1 MENTAWREIGSVSA
15 FMEIRGF
22 LSYKRGKRNS
32 RIGVLLVF
40 GLWSEGKCIVYCN

>member
-1 MENTAWREIGSVSA
+1 MERNRLSVSA

-32 RIGVLLVF
+32 RIGVPLF
-40 GLWSEGKCIVYCN
+40 CCGLSQLE